1 MTFDEEH
8 LLYQQRC
15 QKALEAS
22 VSHYFQPLSEVSR
35 AAEYAL
41 MNGGKRVRGVLCLSS
56 CQLLEGNAP
65 QAEAYATAVE
75 MVHAFSLVHDDLPC
89 MDDDDLRRGK
99 PATHI
104 AFGEAT
110 ALLAGDLLSLQAF
123 EAIAKGGGEA
133 WQGLEAVKTLVMAAG
148 ARGMIYGQEL
158 DLHYETQKADEQA
171 LYNIHRHK
179 TGALISASV
188 DLGIIASGK
197 MPTSEIALQKF
208 AENLGLVFQIVD
220 DLLDVT
226 SNEAELGKPVGSDRQ
241 QGKSTFITIL
251 GEEKARREICRLT
264 EEGVSA
270 LEAAYGHRAS
280 FLCEYANTLASRS
293 F

>member
-1 MTFDEEH
+1 MTFDERH
-8 LLYQQRC
+8 LLYQQQC
-15 QKALEAS
+15 QQALENA
-22 VSHYFQPLSEVSR
+22 VSR
-35 AAEYAL
+35 FFQTSSKVSKAAEYAL
-41 MNGGKRVRGVLCLSS
+41 MNGGKRVRGVLCLAA
-56 CQLLEGNAP
+56 CQLLEGDAA
-65 QAEAYATAVE
+65 QAAAYASAVE

-99 PATHI
+99 PAAHI

-123 EAIAKGGGEA
+123 EAIADGGGEA
-133 WQGLEAVKTLVMAAG
+133 WQGLEAVKTLSQAAG

-158 DLHYETQKADEQA
+158 DLHYESHVADAKA

-179 TGALISASV
+179 TGALISAAG
-188 DLGIIASGK
+188 DLGVIASGN
-197 MPTSEIALQKF
+197 MPSSEKPLQLF
-208 AENLGLVFQIVD
+208 ASNLGLVFQIVD

-226 SNEAELGKPVGSDRQ
+226 SSIEELGKPVGSDRQ

-251 GEEKARREICRLT
+251 GEEKARSEIRYLT
-264 EEGVSA
+264 DEGVSA
-270 LEAAYGHRAS
+270 LEAAYGKRAT

-293 F
+293 Y